1 MTDFSKGTVQKQY
14 TSGPL
19 SIAKWAEIVNAHIFP
34 GPAIVTALKAAASSA
49 ISDYNTKVHTEVTAG
64 TPDEYGEDEDELPE
78 IERHSSNGSLSPPDR
93 GSSIRDMRK
102 ASVVSI
108 STTITSKT
116 EHISPQPTPY
126 IDLGDAD
133 LAPTDVFAK
142 LGSPPYFRALLL
154 LAEMSSEGNLLTG
167 AYTEQC
173 VSIAREHR
181 EFVIGFI
188 AQRSLN
194 TDPEDNFITMTPGV
208 SLPPPGQTVVT
219 GDGLGQ
225 QYNSPQHMVLEKG
238 TDIIIVGRGIIRS
251 EDRHAEA
258 ERYRTAA
265 WQAYEKRLKQ

>member
-1 MTDFSKGTVQKQY
+1 MQGTVQKQY

-19 SIAKWAEIVNAHIFP
+19 CIAKWAEIVNAHIFP
-34 GPAIVTALKAAASSA
+34 GPAIVTALKSAASSA

-64 TPDEYGEDEDELPE
+64 TPDEGDRSDDELYE
-78 IERHSSNGSLSPPDR
+78 IERHSSNSSLSPDSTP
-93 GSSIRDMRK
+93 SARDMRA

-126 IDLGDAD
+126 IELGNAD
-133 LAPTDVFAK
+133 GAPADVFAK
-142 LGSPPYFRALLL
+142 LGSPPYLRALLL

-167 AYTEQC
+167 PYTEQC
-173 VSIAREHR
+173 VSIARQHR
-181 EFVIGFI
+181 EFVIGFV

-194 TDPEDNFITMTPGV
+194 TEPDDNFITITPGV
-208 SLPPPGQTVVT
+208 SLPPPGQQAVT

-225 QYNSPQHMVLEKG
+225 QYNSPEHVVLEKG
-238 TDIIIVGRGIIRS
+238 CDVVIVGRGIIQS
-251 EDRHAEA
+251 EDRYAEA

-265 WQAYEKRLKQ
+265 WQAYEKRVRQ